1 MNIVAV
7 GVGGFFGAMFRYI
20 IGEWIHTANGFP
32 LETLIINLL
41 GCLFLGWFFNV
52 RIRQLKIHPRIKL
65 AIGTGFVG
73 AFTTFST
80 FSVETLYLINTNKLL
95 FALLYVLLSVFGGIG
110 LAFIGAKLALK
121 GQRLEGDR
129 E

>member
-7 GVGGFFGAMFRYI
+7 GIGGFFGAILRYI
-20 IGEWIHTANGFP
+20 VGERLPIVNGFP
-32 LETLIINLL
+32 LGTFMINLL
-41 GCLFLGWFFNV
+41 GCLFLGWFLN
-52 RIRQLKIHPRIKL
+52 IKWWKINPNLKL

-80 FSVETLYLINTNKLL
+80 FSVETLYLLKNHHFFLAL
-95 FALLYVLLSVFGGIG
+95 FYVMLSVLGGIG
-110 LAFIGAKLALK
+110 LAAIGAKLASK
-121 GQRLEGDR
+121 SVQIEGGK